1 MHSDRIAYHGENR
14 RNAGVFGMQRGHGCV
29 ALCEENVRLQ
39 GKQLAGVFPRQVGI
53 TAGYSILD
61 LEILSRNPPA
71 LFESRFENSL
81 AVWVRDEHS

>member
-1 MHSDRIAYHGENR
+1 MDVLLCAKRTS
-14 RNAGVFGMQRGHGCV
+14 GCK
-29 ALCEENVRLQ
+29 

-61 LEILSRNPPA
+61 LEISSRNPPP